1 MELNNRLYDL
11 FVDQAKR
18 ANVDILSLGLGYT
31 AVTTDDGGIGLSYT
45 YFGDKKSCMVLNKHT
60 DYEGR
65 SADLLL
71 KKIKS
76 DNTVE
81 RSMALALI
89 NALNHTNARNLPED
103 KDNQIMFDK
112 FDIAEGA
119 RVAMVGF
126 FPPLVG
132 IFEKMKVSLEVLDD
146 SRAMGDKVRFY
157 RKLQEWAR
165 VLLLTSTSVLN
176 NTTEEILANAGQGV
190 KSVMLGPS
198 TPLVAEAFDHLPV
211 HMLAG
216 TVPVDK
222 NQTLKAIRH
231 GMGTP
236 VLHKFSRKVHLDIG
250 F

>member
-76 DNTVE
+76 NNTVE

>member
-1 MELNNRLYDL
+1 
-11 FVDQAKR
+11 
-18 ANVDILSLGLGYT
+18 
-31 AVTTDDGGIGLSYT
+31 
-45 YFGDKKSCMVLNKHT
+45 
-60 DYEGR
+60 
-65 SADLLL
+65 
-71 KKIKS
+71 
-76 DNTVE
+76 
-81 RSMALALI
+81 
-89 NALNHTNARNLPED
+89 
-103 KDNQIMFDK
+103 
-112 FDIAEGA
+112 
-119 RVAMVGF
+119 
-126 FPPLVG
+126 
-132 IFEKMKVSLEVLDD
+132 
-146 SRAMGDKVRFY
+146 MGDKVRFY